1 MDSLD
6 KTFAA
11 GCIAFVA
18 FIGIM
23 SAAFLYGHIY
33 TVDKY
38 NDSMSKCVASNG
50 SWIPVNSG
58 SSGACIMRN

>member
-1 MDSLD
+1 MD
-6 KTFAA
+6 KTFIV
-11 GCIAFVA
+11 GCISFVA

-38 NDSMSKCVASNG
+38 NDSMSKCIAYNG

-58 SSGACIMRN
+58 SSGACIIRN